1 MPEDPVMMP
10 TTNNFTEARLRQEG
24 QPGLICPEWYTCFL
38 DYNSLVQENN
48 DISEQKKKC

>member
-24 QPGLICPEWYTCFL
+24 QPGLICPEWYTCFS